1 MINGYIPAAR
11 FLPFL
16 SWTDVAALP
25 DKSNTV
31 IVLPTGAIE
40 QHGPHLPCSVDSV
53 ISSGVAGHALAR
65 LPATIPAYAIPP
77 IVYGKSEEHLH
88 FPGTLTLSGD
98 TLLHTLLEIAES
110 LYRAGF
116 RKLLMINGHG
126 GQPQILQ
133 IACREMR
140 LRHGD
145 FIAIPHDVFNVP
157 NCEKQFLSPHE
168 QRMAMHAGHSET
180 ALMLALAPECV
191 HMERAVANFPPE
203 FPCPTLS
210 KGRPAAAWASYDFG
224 PSGVIGDPTPAT
236 REQGEGLLDSLAASW
251 AQAIIEIHR
260 MAWVERREPTWG
272 YPPYGNSIICMADTI
287 RKRPA
292 AVAAFVKASMEGW
305 KSYLRDPAPGNNLIG
320 KANPQMG
327 AEQIAFGI
335 AQMKQYQ
342 LVTGGDAKTG
352 GIGIITEPRLKK
364 TWDMLVKNKL
374 IDASKVPF
382 EQTYTLEMVKD
393 AGVMP

>member
-1 MINGYIPAAR
+1 MINGYIPAER

-16 SWTDVAALP
+16 SWTAIAALP

-65 LPATIPAYAIPP
+65 LPADIPAYAIPP
-77 IVYGKSEEHLH
+77 ITYGKSDEHLH

-126 GQPQILQ
+126 GQPQVLQ
-133 IACREMR
+133 MASREMR

-145 FIAIPHDVFNVP
+145 MIIIPHDVFNVP
-157 NCEKQFLSPHE
+157 NSEKQFLSPQE
-168 QRMAMHAGHSET
+168 QKMAMHAGHSET

-191 HMERAVANFPPE
+191 HMERAVANFPPP

-210 KGRPAAAWASYDFG
+210 KGRPRRPGLPSTLAPAALS
-224 PSGVIGDPTPAT
+224 AT
-236 REQGEGLLDSLAASW
+236 RPRRLWSRAGLLESLAVSW
-251 AQAIIEIHR
+251 AQAISEIHR
-260 MAWVERREPTWG
+260 MEWVVRHEPSWG
-272 YPPYGNSIICMADTI
+272 KHHWNGFVQSAPSSS
-287 RKRPA
+287 
-292 AVAAFVKASMEGW
+292 VAE
-305 KSYLRDPAPGNNLIG
+305 
-320 KANPQMG
+320 
-327 AEQIAFGI
+327 
-335 AQMKQYQ
+335 
-342 LVTGGDAKTG
+342 
-352 GIGIITEPRLKK
+352 
-364 TWDMLVKNKL
+364 
-374 IDASKVPF
+374 
-382 EQTYTLEMVKD
+382 
-393 AGVMP
+393 